1 MMQPTRN
8 RIAWSR
14 ILALGVLLAALAA
27 AWLPAANPAHASTT
41 FTVINTNDSG
51 AGSLR
56 QAITDANAT
65 SGADVIN
72 FDIPGTGVHNIAPA
86 TELPTITDPVTING
100 YSQAGATPN
109 TKAVGSDA
117 VLKIEL
123 SGQSA
128 GAGAIGLRV
137 ESANSTIVGLV
148 INRWGQG
155 IRVNGPDG
163 AGVKV
168 VGNFIGTDASG
179 TQDLG
184 NSSYGMFI
192 DYSPNNTI
200 GGTTAAERNVVSG
213 NDGHGLFVAG
223 AGATGN
229 KVVGNYFGTDASGT
243 QDLGNTQV
251 GVTVYYAPG
260 NTIGG
265 TTAAERNVISGND
278 GHGVWIWGDPAKGNE
293 VAGNYVGTGATGQGD
308 LGNSIFGVLIY
319 EAPDNTI
326 GGTQAGAGNTI
337 SGNVG
342 DGVHVEGTGATGNSI
357 LSNSI
362 SSNDGQGIELVG
374 SSANDAGDADTGAN
388 GLQNFPVLSSA
399 TTSATSATLQGTLNS
414 TPSKTFRLQFFSN
427 PAGTD
432 EGMTLVGETS
442 VTTDASG
449 NASFGYATSAP
460 VGAGQNITATATDA
474 LGNTSE
480 FSAPVSV
487 VAVSNTDP
495 SISNLKP
502 APGSSTTDR
511 TPTVGAK
518 VTDAETNLAK
528 SNIKLYV
535 DGNRKDFSYD
545 RSTDRLSFTPGT
557 NLSYGKHTAKVVA
570 TDASGAVGTRSW
582 SFTVAR

>member
-1 MMQPTRN
+1 MITSIPN
-8 RIAWSR
+8 RATIGK
-14 ILALGVLLAALAA
+14 ILALAVLLASLLAA
-27 AWLPAANPAHASTT
+27 SPVHASTT
-41 FTVINTNDSG
+41 FTVTNTNDDG

-56 QAITDANAT
+56 QAILDANAT
-65 SGADVIN
+65 PGTDAIN
-72 FDIPGTGVHNIAPA
+72 FAIPGTGVQTIAPA
-86 TELPTITDPVTING
+86 TALPTITDPVTIDG

-109 TKAVGSDA
+109 TKTVGSDA

-123 SGQSA
+123 GGQNA
-128 GAGAIGLRV
+128 GAGAIGLKV
-137 ESANSTIVGLV
+137 EAANSTIEGLI
-148 INRWGQG
+148 INRWAQG
-155 IRVNGPDG
+155 IRVSGPDG

-168 VGNFIGTDASG
+168 AGNFIGTDASG

-184 NSSYGMFI
+184 NSSFGLFI

-200 GGTTAAERNVVSG
+200 GGTTPAERNVVSG
-213 NDGHGLFVAG
+213 NDGQGLFVAG

-243 QDLGNTQV
+243 QDLGNSQV

-265 TTAAERNVISGND
+265 TTPAERNVISGND
-278 GHGVWIWGDPAKGNE
+278 GHGVWLWGNPAKGNE

-308 LGNSIFGVLIY
+308 LGNSGFGVLAY
-319 EAPDNTI
+319 EASDNTI

-337 SGNVG
+337 FGNDG

-362 SSNDGQGIELVG
+362 SSNSGQGIELVG
-374 SSANDAGDADTGAN
+374 ASANDAGDADTGAN
-388 GLQNFPVLSSA
+388 GLQNHPVLSSA
-399 TTSATSATLQGTLNS
+399 TTSATSTTLQGTLNS
-414 TPSKTFRLQFFSN
+414 TPGKTFQVQFFSN
-427 PAGTD
+427 PAGAD
-432 EGMTLVGETS
+432 EGMTLIGETS

-449 NASFGYATSAP
+449 NTSFGYATSAP
-460 VGAGQNITATATDA
+460 AAVGQAITATATDDA
-474 LGNTSE
+474 AGNTSE

-487 VAVSNTDP
+487 VAAPTAPNTSP
-495 SISNLKP
+495 TISGLKP
-502 APGSSTTDR
+502 TPGSTTRDR

-528 SNIKLYV
+528 SNIRLYV
-535 DGNRKDFSYD
+535 DGNRRDFSYD

-557 NLSYGKHTAKVVA
+557 NLSFGGHTVKIVA
-570 TDASGAVGTRSW
+570 TDASALASTKSW
-582 SFTVAR
+582 SFKVVR